1 MLKEEL
7 VETENAHMPNPNK
20 AGLVVAALI
29 GGWHL
34 VWAALVA
41 AGWAQ
46 PLIDFIFWAHM
57 IRPVCVIGPFDAVAA
72 GALLLTTFWL
82 GYVFGFVGGSLW
94 NKLHR

>member
-1 MLKEEL
+1 MFR
-7 VETENAHMPNPNK
+7 MINPNK
-20 AGLVVAALI
+20 VGLVIAALI

-46 PLIDFIFWAHM
+46 PLINFIFWAHM
-57 IRPVCVIGPFDAVAA
+57 IKPVYVIGPFDAVAA
-72 GALLLTTFWL
+72 GTLVVITLVW
-82 GYVFGFVGGSLW
+82 GYVLGFIGGGVW

>member
-1 MLKEEL
+1 M
-7 VETENAHMPNPNK
+7 ETENAHMPNPNK

-57 IRPVCVIGPFDAVAA
+57 IRPVYVIGPFNAVAA
-72 GALLLTTFWL
+72 GALLLTTFCL